1 MDELS
6 KNIDHFA
13 DTSIRDK
20 KVIEFINN
28 IKCLR
33 LKSIVR
39 NHFEYKCNM
48 INEWYSVENFKEEF
62 IKYLNNKDAKYYF
75 LPGLNDHYEDILKKL
90 LKIEKW
96 NNKKEK
102 END

>member
-6 KNIDHFA
+6 KNIDCFT
-13 DTSIRDK
+13 DTNIRDRK
-20 KVIEFINN
+20 TIEFINN
-28 IKCLR
+28 IKSLR

-39 NHFEYKCNM
+39 NYFEYKCGM
-48 INEWYSVENFKEEF
+48 IDSWYSVEKFKEEF
-62 IKYLNNKDAKYYF
+62 IKYLNDKNTTYYF
-75 LPGLNDHYEDILKKL
+75 LPGLNEHYEDILKKL

-96 NNKKEK
+96 NNEKEK